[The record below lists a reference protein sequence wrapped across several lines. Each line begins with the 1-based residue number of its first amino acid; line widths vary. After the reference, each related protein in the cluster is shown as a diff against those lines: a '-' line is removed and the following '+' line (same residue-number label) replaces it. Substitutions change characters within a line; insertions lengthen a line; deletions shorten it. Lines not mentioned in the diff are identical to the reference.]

1 MLKQSFP
8 NLPPR
13 PDEAAPAVA
22 SGQGRKDSM
31 RYSAG
36 YDVGIDVQWSNHLL
50 DTGNPT
56 R

>member
-8 NLPPR
+8 NLQPH

-22 SGQGRKDSM
+22 SGQGRKNTM
-31 RYSAG
+31 RCSAG